1 MFGDKGLDVGEIIR
15 SHHNYSLSSSLL
27 HQVQHDSEQA
37 LLQATLQWLSQT
49 PERTVHARQ
58 LLSHIRFPLMP
69 MGDLMGRMLPA
80 VRALLP
86 EEASY
91 EALVEE
97 ALAYHARPSA
107 QPLLQTGR
115 TTLREGV
122 ERLLLIGGE
131 VLNLFTVEFSL
142 TDLV

>member
-1 MFGDKGLDVGEIIR
+1 MNEIIR
-15 SHHNYSLSSSLL
+15 SRHNYSQSSPLH
-27 HQVQHDSEQA
+27 HQVQNDSEQA
-37 LLQATLQWLSQT
+37 LLQATLQWLSQS
-49 PERTVHARQ
+49 PERTAYASQ

-69 MGDLMGRMLPA
+69 TGDLVGLVLPA

-86 EEASY
+86 EQAGC

-97 ALAYHARPSA
+97 ALAYHARPSS

-122 ERLLLIGGE
+122 EQLLLIGGE
-131 VLNLFTVEFSL
+131 VL
-142 TDLV
+142 

>member
-1 MFGDKGLDVGEIIR
+1 MPAFT
-15 SHHNYSLSSSLL
+15 SSSSLH

-37 LLQATLQWLSQT
+37 LLQATLQWLSQS
-49 PERTVHARQ
+49 PERTAHARQ

-69 MGDLMGRMLPA
+69 MGDLVGRVLPG

-86 EEASY
+86 EEAGC

-97 ALAYHARPSA
+97 ALGYHARPSA

-131 VLNLFTVEFSL
+131 VQV
-142 TDLV
+142 